1 MSGFTEAWLELREP
15 ADLAARNPALLGD
28 LVDWAEGRRAI
39 RIVDLGSGTGANFR
53 VLAPRLGADQDW
65 LLVDRDDRLLDRLG
79 PATRRWAE
87 SRRFRLR
94 RSAEA
99 LTLSDGVRSCTVRT
113 AALDLASE
121 LSRLGLDGV
130 DLVTASALMDLV
142 STRWA
147 SELVRRCRRSGAAV
161 YLALSYDGRFAC
173 TPGDPDD
180 ERVRLLVNRHQRGD
194 KGFGPALGPRATGV
208 FAELFARAG
217 YRVETAPSDWRL
229 GSDDAAL
236 QGVLLDGWLGAAGEL
251 DPAAPGRL
259 TAWAARRRAL
269 ITDHGATLEV
279 GHLDLFARP

>member
-1 MSGFTEAWLELREP
+1 MTGFSAAWLALREP
-15 ADLAARNPALLGD
+15 AD
-28 LVDWAEGRRAI
+28 RRA
-39 RIVDLGSGTGANFR
+39 RDSRLVELLRTWRGDRACLKVVDLGSGTGANLR
-53 VLAPRLGADQDW
+53 ALAPRLGGPQSWCLVERDPD
-65 LLVDRDDRLLDRLG
+65 LLGRARA
-79 PATRRWAE
+79 PAVAGLAVE
-87 SRRFRLR
+87 HL
-94 RSAEA
+94 
-99 LTLSDGVRSCTVRT
+99 
-113 AALDLASE
+113 ALDLRSAAAAGA
-121 LSRLGLDGV
+121 LGAC
-130 DLVTASALMDLV
+130 DLVTASALLDLV
-142 STRWA
+142 SRSTA
-147 SELVRRCRRSGAAV
+147 EALVARVAATGTAFFA
-161 YLALSYDGRFAC
+161 ALSYDGRIAWR
-173 TPGDPDD
+173 PAEPLD
-180 ERVRLLVNRHQRGD
+180 ETVRDLVNRHQRGD